1 MSKHHEFM
9 GLTLDDEALRTPDG
23 DMPLGEITRA
33 EFVRDAV
40 VDGEKPSTQ
49 ETSPGAVAG
58 GAIVGGALLGGA
70 GAIGG
75 ALLGSTVKEEVPG
88 GPSIRTISVEVVFET
103 ADSEFSMSIPREE
116 EVAAISFVKD
126 VEKAVKHHR

>member
-1 MSKHHEFM
+1 MNKHSNFM
-9 GLTLDDEALRTPDG
+9 GLVLDDDALHTPDG
-23 DMPLGEITRA
+23 AMPLGEITRA

-40 VDGEKPSTQ
+40 VDGERPSTQ

-58 GAIVGGALLGGA
+58 GTIVGGALLGVPGA
-70 GAIGG
+70 VGG

-88 GPSIRTISVEVVFET
+88 GPSIKTLSVEIVFET
-103 ADSEFSMSIPREE
+103 ADSAFSMSIPRDQ

-126 VEKAVKHHR
+126 VERAVKHHR